1 MRCVI
6 ACDKID
12 TAVSKGSTQRRGI
25 GAAANWRID
34 TCDPTNRRVHVTV
47 EEQVMRGHLAGE
59 VETGVTQPLDGREPR
74 CARQMQDVSARS
86 GLGEQTTGMLDRD
99 YLGAVTTRLEMGH
112 RVRPPSVS

>member
-12 TAVSKGSTQRRGI
+12 TAVSKGSTQRRGVR
-25 GAAANWRID
+25 AAANRRID

-74 CARQMQDVSARS
+74 RTRQMQDVSASARLS
-86 GLGEQTTGMLDRD
+86 EQPPRMLDRN
-99 YLGAVTTRLEMGH
+99 YLGAVGTRLEMSE
-112 RVRPPSVS
+112 RIRAP